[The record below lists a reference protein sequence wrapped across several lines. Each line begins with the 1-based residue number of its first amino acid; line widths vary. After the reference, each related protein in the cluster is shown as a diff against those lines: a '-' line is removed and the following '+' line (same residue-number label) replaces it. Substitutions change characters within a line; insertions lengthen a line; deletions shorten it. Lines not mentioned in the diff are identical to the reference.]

1 MFKKTKDVFI
11 VAVIIFLIAII
22 YGIIFQNIY
31 GNSSFIIAQV
41 SYYLIL
47 MFIIIFTVKKYRGK
61 SLDSIGL
68 STNDLAKQI
77 LIGIGI
83 FALFSLITLIPLLV
97 GASKQEVLNFKPAN
111 VSILIYFI
119 FFDIFLV
126 GFGEELI
133 FRGYFLERI
142 NEISGSKIWAVLIS
156 SILFGL
162 YHYPTNHD
170 IIQVISATIFG
181 IVLSIIK
188 LKIKKCGLISL
199 AIAHGLNDAFIILL
213 GYFLL

>member
-1 MFKKTKDVFI
+1 MVKKTKDVFI
-11 VAVIIFLIAII
+11 VAVIIFLIAFT
-22 YGIIFQNIY
+22 YGIILQNIY

-47 MFIIIFTVKKYRGK
+47 IFIIVFTVRKYQGK

-68 STNDLAKQI
+68 STNDLTKQI

-83 FALFSLITLIPLLV
+83 FALLSLITIIPLLG
-97 GASKQEVLNFKPAN
+97 GASKQEVLNFKPKN
-111 VSILIYFI
+111 GSILIYFI

-126 GFGEELI
+126 GVGEELI

-142 NEISGSKIWAVLIS
+142 NEVLGSKILAVLIS

-162 YHYPTNHD
+162 YHYPTKHD

-181 IVLSIIK
+181 IVFSIFK

-199 AIAHGLNDAFIILL
+199 SIAHGLNDAFIILL

>member
-1 MFKKTKDVFI
+1 MLKKTKDVFI
-11 VAVIIFLIAII
+11 VAVIIFLIAFI
-22 YGIIFQNIY
+22 YGIIFQNIH

-47 MFIIIFTVKKYRGK
+47 IFIIVFTVKKYQGK
-61 SLDSIGL
+61 RLDSIGL
-68 STNDLAKQI
+68 STNDLTKQI

-83 FALFSLITLIPLLV
+83 FALLSLITIIPLLV
-97 GASKQEVLNFKPAN
+97 GVSKQEVLSFKPKN
-111 VSILIYFI
+111 VAILIYFI
-119 FFDIFLV
+119 FSDIFLV

-133 FRGYFLERI
+133 FRGFFLERI

-181 IVLSIIK
+181 IVFAIFK
-188 LKIKKCGLISL
+188 LKIKKCELISL

-213 GYFLL
+213 GYCLL